1 MNENRLV
8 MSVPSDF
15 GRAFTA
21 AAPGVLSTYETLQSL
36 FRRATRCV
44 KVFSP
49 YVDPTFTSL
58 VQVARCPVKI
68 ITTSQGRRMRGNP
81 VLERCSSFRD
91 VMVRYIVERRG
102 GHHLFQ
108 MHAKMVLADTW
119 AAYIG
124 SANLTDTSL
133 HYNLEL
139 GVLTTEGPLVL
150 SLERSFNFLF
160 DRIAVPEPML

>member
-1 MNENRLV
+1 MNQLV
-8 MSVPSDF
+8 MSIPSDF
-15 GRAFTA
+15 ERAFSA
-21 AAPGVLSTYETLQSL
+21 SAPGVLSTYQTLQSL
-36 FRRATRCV
+36 FRRSTRCV

-68 ITTSQGRRMRGNP
+68 ITTSQRRRLRGNP

-91 VMVRYIVERRG
+91 VLVRYIAERRG

-108 MHAKMVLADTW
+108 MHAKMVLADDW

-139 GVLTTEGPLVL
+139 GTLVTEAPLL
-150 SLERSFNFLF
+150 ASLDRAFNFLF
-160 DRIAVPEPML
+160 DRVAVPEVML